1 MTDIAEQRWRFCFC
15 SRSAA
20 EVKSLEAQVNRQEH
34 ALILANAGLKELHER
49 NERLREALL
58 EIDRNCCGVPG
69 GFSGKILDVARAA
82 LEQKP

>member
-1 MTDIAEQRWRFCFC
+1 MTDIAEQHWRERCHDLQ
-15 SRSAA
+15 A
-20 EVKSLEAQVNRQEH
+20 EVTALEAE
-34 ALILANAGLKELHER
+34 

-82 LEQKP
+82 LEGKP

>member
-1 MTDIAEQRWRFCFC
+1 MSKDPDFIREQHYRELCHDLQ
-15 SRSAA
+15 A
-20 EVKSLEAQVNRQEH
+20 EVTALEAE
-34 ALILANAGLKELHER
+34 

-82 LEQKP
+82 LEGKP